1 MENCNFKWLEWGNA
15 VLKTESQ
22 AILDLKLDDNFTKA
36 VHLVLNTPGR
46 LIVSGIGKSGH
57 IGKKIAATLAS
68 TGTPAYFVHPA
79 EASHGD
85 LGMITQN
92 DLLLAISYSGESEEL
107 LKILPPI
114 QRQGAKIIAI
124 TGKATSTLAKNA
136 DVHLN
141 AHIEKEACPFGLVPT
156 SSTTAALAL
165 GDALAVVLLQ
175 ARGFGVDDFAR
186 SHPGGALGRR
196 LLTRVKDI
204 MRQGKNLPIVLPE
217 TLMADAILKMSQ
229 GGLGMV
235 IVADLEN
242 KPLGIFTDGDLRR
255 AFEKNVDFKSVAIGE
270 LMHQN
275 PQCISDNKMATEV
288 VALMERFKI
297 NAVIALNDQG
307 KIVGALNTHDLLDA
321 KVL

>member
-1 MENCNFKWLEWGNA
+1 MQWLAWGNA

-22 AILDLKLDDNFTKA
+22 AILDLKLDDNFAKA
-36 VHLVLNTPGR
+36 VDLVLKTPGR

-57 IGKKIAATLAS
+57 IGKKIAATMAS

-85 LGMITQN
+85 LGMITQK

-124 TGKATSTLAKNA
+124 TGNAESTLAKSA
-136 DVHLN
+136 DLHLN
-141 AHIEKEACPFGLVPT
+141 AHVAKEASPFGLVPT

-186 SHPGGALGRR
+186 SHPGGSLGRR

-204 MRQGKNLPIVLPE
+204 MRHGKNLPVVSPE
-217 TLMADAILKMSQ
+217 SLMTDAILKMSQ

-235 IVADLEN
+235 IVADAQN
-242 KPLGIFTDGDLRR
+242 RPLGIFTDGDLRR
-255 AFEKNVDFKSVAIGE
+255 AFEKNVDFKSVAICE
-270 LMHQN
+270 LMHKN
-275 PQCISDNKMATEV
+275 PQCISENKMATEV

-297 NAVIALNDQG
+297 NAVIALNDNG
-307 KIVGALNTHDLLDA
+307 EIVGALNTHDLLDA

>member
-1 MENCNFKWLEWGNA
+1 MQWLAWGRE

-22 AILDLKLDDNFTKA
+22 AILDLKLDENFAKA
-36 VHLVLNTPGR
+36 IDLVLKTPGR

-57 IGKKIAATLAS
+57 IGKKIAATMAS

-85 LGMITQN
+85 LGMITQK

-124 TGKATSTLAKNA
+124 TGNAESTLAKSA
-136 DVHLN
+136 DLHLN
-141 AHIEKEACPFGLVPT
+141 AHVAKEASPFGLVPT

-204 MRQGKNLPIVLPE
+204 MRHGKNLPVVSPE
-217 TLMADAILKMSQ
+217 SLMTDAILKMSQ

-235 IVADLEN
+235 IVADSEN
-242 KPLGIFTDGDLRR
+242 RPLGIFTDGDLRR
-255 AFEKNVDFKSVAIGE
+255 AFEKNVDFKSVAICE
-270 LMHQN
+270 LMHKN
-275 PQCISDNKMATEV
+275 PQCIDENKMATEV

-297 NAVIALNDQG
+297 NAVIALNDEG
-307 KIVGALNTHDLLDA
+307 EIVGALNTHDLLDA

>member
-1 MENCNFKWLEWGNA
+1 MQWLAWGNA

-22 AILDLKLDDNFTKA
+22 AILDLKLDDNFAKA
-36 VHLVLNTPGR
+36 IDLVLKTPGR

-57 IGKKIAATLAS
+57 IGKKIAATMAS

-85 LGMITQN
+85 LGMITQK

-124 TGKATSTLAKNA
+124 TGNAESTLAKSA
-136 DVHLN
+136 DLHLN
-141 AHIEKEACPFGLVPT
+141 AHVEKEASPFGLVPT

-186 SHPGGALGRR
+186 SHPGGSLGRR

-204 MRQGKNLPIVLPE
+204 MRHGKNLPVVSPE
-217 TLMADAILKMSQ
+217 SLMTDAILKMSQ

-235 IVADLEN
+235 IVADAQN
-242 KPLGIFTDGDLRR
+242 RPLGIFTDGDLRR
-255 AFEKNVDFKSVAIGE
+255 AFEKNVDFKSVAICE
-270 LMHQN
+270 LMHKN
-275 PQCISDNKMATEV
+275 PQCISENKMATEV

-297 NAVIALNDQG
+297 NAVIALNDEG
-307 KIVGALNTHDLLDA
+307 CIVGALNTHDLLDA

>member
-1 MENCNFKWLEWGNA
+1 MENQFLKWGRA
-15 VLKTESQ
+15 VLDAE
-22 AILDLKLDDNFTKA
+22 AHAVLDLKLDENFAAA
-36 VHLVLNTPGR
+36 VDLVLKTPGR
-46 LIVSGIGKSGH
+46 LIVSGMGKSGH

-92 DLLLAISYSGESEEL
+92 DLLLALSYSGESEEL
-107 LKILPPI
+107 LKIIPPI
-114 QRQGAKIIAI
+114 QRQGAKIVAL
-124 TGKATSTLAKNA
+124 TGNKNSALAKSA
-136 DVHLN
+136 DIHLN
-141 AHIEKEACPFGLVPT
+141 CHVAREACPFDLVPT

-165 GDALAVVLLQ
+165 GDALAVVLLK
-175 ARGFGVDDFAR
+175 ARGFGVEDFAR

-204 MRQGKNLPIVLPE
+204 MRKGENLPIVPPDS
-217 TLMADAILKMSQ
+217 LMTNAILKMSQ

-235 IVADLEN
+235 IVADS
-242 KPLGIFTDGDLRR
+242 KHRPLGIFTDGDLRR
-255 AFEKNVDFKSVAIGE
+255 AFEKNVDLKMVKIRD
-270 LMHQN
+270 LMHEN
-275 PQCISDNKMATEV
+275 PQCIDENKMATEV

-297 NAVIALNDQG
+297 NAVIAVNAEN